1 MSLNVVK
8 IVKNKG
14 TYRTTIKEGTGK
26 DDYKLNEYRQYIL
39 PPDYYSAGYYERL
52 TDGNYNDLPELPKPK
67 VESLQNI
74 STNIVSNLVESNNL
88 NDTHLNILPH
98 QLKKKVLNNKD

>member
-1 MSLNVVK
+1 MNRIFYSILCV
-8 IVKNKG
+8 NKYG
-14 TYRTTIKEGTGK
+14 
-26 DDYKLNEYRQYIL
+26 QYIL
-39 PPDYYSAGYYERL
+39 PSDYCSAGYYERL
-52 TDGNYNDLPELPKPK
+52 TNGKYINLPELPKPK